1 MGKGFPSSWYGNC
14 KFKLLC
20 LKNTWSFSSYCI
32 CFISDNACENNQI
45 CRLQGCLK
53 GLVKHQ
59 EAIDSF
65 NLLAIAWQPEDQCC
79 VCAEYTVHRTNIET
93 KPQYSQAR
101 YIATVVTSSA
111 AGAATQGSCSLGQ
124 MAASVPKWKLIT
136 TLVLRWAPV
145 GTHHPKIEFN

>member
-1 MGKGFPSSWYGNC
+1 MVKGFPSSWYGNC

-20 LKNTWSFSSYCI
+20 LKNSWSFSSYCI
-32 CFISDNACENNQI
+32 CFISDNACENNHI

-59 EAIDSF
+59 DFSF
-65 NLLAIAWQPEDQCC
+65 DLLSDNLRINAVC
-79 VCAEYTVHRTNIET
+79 VLNVYTVHRTNIET